1 MKIGKILKN
10 LDKNF
15 NSHSFSNIRFNSE
28 KCKKNDIFFAIK
40 GTKQNGNKFIKNA
53 IKNGASTIVSNL
65 KYQGFKNNIL
75 FLKSQNPRAL
85 LSEVSANI
93 YSGKP
98 KNIVAVTGTNGKS
111 SIANFFYQ
119 ILNLQKKKV
128 ASIGTLGVSYQG
140 SNTKTQ
146 NTSLDPISINKLLQN
161 LKNKNCN
168 NVILEAS
175 SHGLKQNR
183 LDGIKF
189 NLGIFTNLSRD
200 HIDYH
205 KSFDD
210 YFKSKLILFNKLMKT
225 NAKIIY
231 DKDIIYS
238 NSLKKIS
245 KNKKLKSITLGSHN
259 SDVKI
264 NIHRYF
270 KGGQEIGFKYKN
282 RKYIFKTK
290 LIGKIQIKNLIM
302 AILAAH
308 NSNIS
313 LKKIIKSIH
322 KIKPVDGRLEQ
333 IGNLKDKS
341 LVVLDYAHTP
351 DALKTTLENLK
362 DQFKFSKISIV
373 FGCGGERDKPKRRM
387 MGKIANNLCDKIYL
401 TDDNP
406 RKENPKK
413 IKSEIKKS
421 ISKSKLKEIASREKA
436 IYQSIDELNSGD
448 ILLVAGKGHE
458 NYQEYYKKRFF
469 SDRYFILKRIKYK
482 NKKLSNNWKINIINQ
497 NLDKTIIN
505 NKSVI
510 KKTSIN
516 SRTIKKNDIFFGI
529 KGKKLDGNKF
539 ANESIKKGA
548 TLAIVDRNFK
558 SNHIRKVKV
567 KNSLKFLSEYSKTI
581 RKVSNI
587 SAIAITGSSGKTT
600 LKDLLGSSL
609 NKIISTYYS
618 NRSFNNKFGVPLSL
632 SNIEK
637 KNELGVFEVGMN
649 RKGEINFLSNLI
661 LPNIGI
667 ITNISYAHIKNF
679 KNLNQIA
686 SAKSELIDNII
697 SGGTIVLNRDDK
709 FFNFFKKKA
718 LDKKLKI
725 VSFSKKHKADI
736 QLKQTKKHGSKY
748 ILYLKVFNKIKKF
761 VIQKKFDIHLPN
773 ILATVAVIALYFD
786 IQKINHKI
794 FENFKIPDGRGNEF
808 KIKLKNKKL
817 NIIDESYNS
826 NPLSLN
832 FAIKKFDILKVKS
845 KYKKVLLGDM
855 KELGKYS
862 KKLHS
867 NAAKILNK
875 SSIDKVYVYG
885 KYIKETF
892 NKIKTHKKGKILKNK
907 KEILNL
913 VNNYLYNNDYL
924 MIKGSNS
931 TGLNDM
937 ISKIKKGQRN
947 AL

>member
-85 LSEVSANI
+85 LSEASANI
-93 YSGKP
+93 YSEKP
-98 KNIVAVTGTNGKS
+98 QNIVAVTGTNGKS

-128 ASIGTLGVSYQG
+128 ASIGTLGVNYQG

-183 LDGIKF
+183 LDGLKF

-282 RKYIFKTK
+282 KKYIFKTK

-387 MGKIANNLCDKIYL
+387 MGKIANSLCDKIYL

-413 IKSEIKKS
+413 IRSEIKKS
-421 ISKSKLKEIASREKA
+421 ISKSKLKEIPSREKA

-482 NKKLSNNWKINIINQ
+482 NKKFSNNWKVNIINQ

-548 TLAIVDRNFK
+548 TVAIVDRNFK

-587 SAIAITGSSGKTT
+587 NAIAITGSSGKTT

-637 KNELGVFEVGMN
+637 KNEFGVFEVGMN
-649 RKGEINFLSNLI
+649 RKE
-661 LPNIGI
+661 
-667 ITNISYAHIKNF
+667 K
-679 KNLNQIA
+679 
-686 SAKSELIDNII
+686 
-697 SGGTIVLNRDDK
+697 
-709 FFNFFKKKA
+709 
-718 LDKKLKI
+718 
-725 VSFSKKHKADI
+725 
-736 QLKQTKKHGSKY
+736 
-748 ILYLKVFNKIKKF
+748 
-761 VIQKKFDIHLPN
+761 
-773 ILATVAVIALYFD
+773 
-786 IQKINHKI
+786 
-794 FENFKIPDGRGNEF
+794 
-808 KIKLKNKKL
+808 
-817 NIIDESYNS
+817 
-826 NPLSLN
+826 
-832 FAIKKFDILKVKS
+832 
-845 KYKKVLLGDM
+845 
-855 KELGKYS
+855 
-862 KKLHS
+862 
-867 NAAKILNK
+867 
-875 SSIDKVYVYG
+875 
-885 KYIKETF
+885 
-892 NKIKTHKKGKILKNK
+892 
-907 KEILNL
+907 
-913 VNNYLYNNDYL
+913 
-924 MIKGSNS
+924 
-931 TGLNDM
+931 
-937 ISKIKKGQRN
+937 
-947 AL
+947 